1 MAFGGLATTQGDQS
15 GLELPIRLAFVAP
28 SALASTQRRLQALF
42 DETLFGAINL
52 AHADVQ
58 NLGDILAPDS
68 PIIPFAFIA
77 IEQDQG
83 VDHLLGFMRTLAGYR
98 FQFLPLLFLQRY
110 LIAFHLLIL
119 SFRLRQ
125 EGKLSYYMRQF
136 IRDITLEHFAL
147 LLICCNHQR

>member
-1 MAFGGLATTQGDQS
+1 SSTARSANSRSDHWAWPSGGLATTQGDQS

-83 VDHLLGFMRTLAGYR
+83 VDHLLGFMRTLA
-98 FQFLPLLFLQRY
+98 
-110 LIAFHLLIL
+110 
-119 SFRLRQ
+119 
-125 EGKLSYYMRQF
+125 
-136 IRDITLEHFAL
+136 
-147 LLICCNHQR
+147 